1 MTIWSGPGR
10 RLCVAAT
17 LLLQAY
23 PASAGE
29 TAAPPAAAQAASPA
43 SPAAAQAAQG
53 GASFVELFSTLNER
67 RWYVSDGW
75 VNGDWQGCTWSKHR
89 ARIATPGELSL
100 SLTDITYKERP
111 FSCAEIQTRERY
123 GYGTYEVRMR
133 AGTGSGMVSAFF
145 TYNGP
150 ENGDRRTNDE
160 IDFEWLGKD
169 TSKVQLNYF
178 VGGVGEHVSLDAL
191 GFDAATTTAD
201 YAFEW
206 LPDRLR
212 WYVNGRLLREVVGT
226 PDRPLPS
233 HPSKIMLSV
242 WSGQGPDFAS
252 WLGPTEYSGQP
263 VTALFER
270 VAFTRMGDPCGFKES
285 IVCR

>member
-1 MTIWSGPGR
+1 MTIWSGPVR

-17 LLLQAY
+17 LLLQAH
-23 PASAGE
+23 PGSAGE
-29 TAAPPAAAQAASPA
+29 TAAPPAGAPA
-43 SPAAAQAAQG
+43 EQG
-53 GASFVELFSTLNER
+53 GGSFVETFNTLSDR
-67 RWYVSDGW
+67 RWYISDGW
-75 VNGDWQGCTWSKHR
+75 ANGDWQGCMWSKQR
-89 ARIATPGELSL
+89 VRIAKPGELTL
-100 SLTDITYKERP
+100 ALANIAYKERP
-111 FSCAEIQTRERY
+111 FSCAEIQTHERY

-133 AGTGSGMVSAFF
+133 PGAGSGMVSAFF

-160 IDFEWLGKD
+160 IDFEFLGKD
-169 TSKVQLNYF
+169 TGKVQLNYF
-178 VGGVGEHVSLDAL
+178 VGGVGGHDSFDPL
-191 GFDAATTTAD
+191 GFDAATATAD
-201 YAFEW
+201 YALEW

-212 WYVNGRLLREVVGT
+212 WYVNGRLLREVRAA

-233 HPSKIMLSV
+233 HPGKIMLSV
-242 WSGQGPDFAS
+242 WSGQGQDFAS
-252 WLGPTEYSGQP
+252 WLGPTVYPGRP